1 MDNNDK
7 AISIQKMEMRA
18 VLLLASAITANILA
32 TDTRDQ
38 GEAKFLRKLIEAE
51 LEKIVEMMWDKRRD

>member
-18 VLLLASAITANILA
+18 ALLLASAITSTILVD
-32 TDTRDQ
+32 TDRSSGD
-38 GEAKFLRKLIEAE
+38 AKFLRKLIEAE
-51 LEKIVEMMWDKRRD
+51 VEKIIETMWDKRRD